1 MVQKDSRQTDEVREV
16 LINAIEVELVTLKA
30 AVSFW
35 TEWIERTS
43 EYVKTA
49 TESLSTIRSADKDAG
64 QVLLEVVDA
73 SRESVRAM
81 TELPRNAAVSFI
93 QELDE
98 LEQKKKAGAKKAG
111 AKKAGAKKGARKKA
125 TTTRK
130 TAAKA
135 KAKKRPAQRRAR
147 VKP

>member
-111 AKKAGAKKGARKKA
+111 RKKGARKKA